1 MHQTLARRNP
11 VPRTFRGL
19 SIIEVLV
26 ALVILGVIS
35 VIYMQTTRY
44 AQKNAGKGIDWQA
57 ESVVVEKTIENL
69 RVGYT
74 VSQLQAL
81 NTSTIDST
89 QGRLRIRVKVKGG
102 VPPASIA
109 TSFSSDKLA
118 QVTVT
123 AKRESFDDSITVTTY
138 LWIN

>member
-1 MHQTLARRNP
+1 MHQDFAHRNSAL
-11 VPRTFRGL
+11 RMLRGL
-19 SIIEVLV
+19 SIIEVMV

-57 ESVVVEKTIENL
+57 ESVVIEKTIENL

-74 VSQLQAL
+74 VAQIQAL
-81 NTSTIDST
+81 NTSSIDST
-89 QGRLRIRVKVKGG
+89 QGKLRISVKVKGG

-123 AKRESFDDSITVTTY
+123 AKRDTFNDSIVVTTY